1 MSVMLLVHRRCKWEG
16 TLNNMRRNAGARDDL
31 EASTHS
37 LYLIQQCHDADW
49 SLRSFGTHSPCLV
62 APDNQYMYGSY

>member
-31 EASTHS
+31 EASTVRRKHTG
-37 LYLIQQCHDADW
+37 HV
-49 SLRSFGTHSPCLV
+49 T
-62 APDNQYMYGSY
+62 